1 MFPLGSVWFL
11 LAEPPHDGDTLLWLI
26 RVGLLGLEF
35 VLGFGKAKLR
45 GRGVAAWGAVWAL
58 VLAFAL
64 GGCSAVEEA
73 ASLPDTGA
81 AAAPVASQEEPSA
94 AEAEGAADEAA
105 AAAAVEEPQ
114 APITDTLTVRFID
127 VGQGDCALLTCG
139 GQSLLIDGGPREASS
154 KLYAILEQL
163 GISRLDYIVCS
174 HPDED
179 HCGGIAGALNF
190 ATCDTFFCSVTEHDT
205 KTFANVLKYLGDT
218 PVTVPSAGDSF
229 SLGQATVTFVGPVEP
244 TRDENEGSLVCRVD
258 LGESSFLFTGDAG
271 ETSEYL
277 MVSAGA
283 PLDVDVLKVGHHGS
297 AGSSSDIFLA
307 AVTPEYAVV
316 SVGKSNSYGHPTEEA
331 LERLKA
337 AGAEILRTDERGT
350 IALQATGDGAI
361 TQLAD
366 AGFADEAVDGAAYEA
381 VDEAFSQEPV
391 APAAPTETSA
401 SEEAAPQNERTVYV
415 AASGKGK
422 KYHSRPD
429 CSNMKG
435 TKELT
440 EEEAL
445 AQDYTPCKK
454 CW

>member
-1 MFPLGSVWFL
+1 M
-11 LAEPPHDGDTLLWLI
+11 
-26 RVGLLGLEF
+26 
-35 VLGFGKAKLR
+35 GFEVTKLK
-45 GRGVAAWGAVWAL
+45 GRRIAAWVAAWAL
-58 VLAFAL
+58 VLALAL
-64 GGCSAVEEA
+64 GGCSSVEPA
-73 ASLPDTGA
+73 SSLPDTGGA
-81 AAAPVASQEEPSA
+81 EPSASATPAASQEEPVA
-94 AEAEGAADEAA
+94 AEGEDAAGEAA
-105 AAAAVEEPQ
+105 AATAEEPQ

-154 KLYAILEQL
+154 KLYSILEQL
-163 GISRLDYIVCS
+163 GINRLDYIICS

-205 KTFANVLKYLGDT
+205 KTFANVLKYLGET
-218 PVTVPSAGDSF
+218 PVTVPEAGDSF
-229 SLGQATVTFVGPVEP
+229 SLGQATVTFVGPEAPSEDV
-244 TRDENEGSLVCRVD
+244 NEGSLVCRVD

-297 AGSSSDIFLA
+297 AGSSSDVFLA

-316 SVGKSNSYGHPTEEA
+316 SVGKNNGYGHPTEEA

-361 TQLAD
+361 AQLSD
-366 AGFADEAVDGAAYEA
+366 AGFAEEAVEEA
-381 VDEAFSQEPV
+381 VDEGFSQEPA
-391 APAAPTETSA
+391 APAAPAETSA
-401 SEEAAPQNERTVYV
+401 PEEPASQNERTVYV

-422 KYHSRPD
+422 KYHSSPD

-440 EEEAL
+440 EDEAK